1 MMSMLPT
8 DLTFTHIVAVVFLAS
23 AWMGYGPILTVLSK
37 GSLNSQLGRVRNHW
51 VDVST
56 RRENRTFDALLL
68 GHIINSVAFFG
79 SATLIV
85 MAGLVGTFA
94 NVQRVHETVI
104 QLPFV
109 KSKSVELFAGELA
122 VIVCILMICFF
133 LFTYAL
139 RKLIYCV
146 ALTGALFEG
155 PAETNE
161 HRAMVAATSQ
171 VLTNA
176 LKSFN
181 SGIRG
186 YYFSVAALFLF
197 VDPMACIIATAAV
210 TCLLFYRQIF
220 TQTAKSIGD
229 YVQALDKQAADTKQD
244 IDKAG

>member
-1 MMSMLPT
+1 MSMLPA
-8 DLTFTHIVAVVFLAS
+8 DLTITHIFAMVFLAV
-23 AWMGYGPILTVLSK
+23 AWMGYGPLLTVLSK
-37 GSLNSQLGRVRNHW
+37 GTLNSQLGQVRNHW
-51 VDVST
+51 VGIST
-56 RRENRTFDALLL
+56 RRENRTFDAVLL

-85 MAGLVGTFA
+85 LAGLVGAFA
-94 NVQRVHETVI
+94 NVLQVHEMMV

-109 KSKSVELFAGELA
+109 KIKSVELFAAELA

-146 ALTGALFEG
+146 ALIGALFEG
-155 PAETNE
+155 PVESNE
-161 HRAMVAATSQ
+161 DKAMISATSQ

-186 YYFSVAALFLF
+186 YYFSVAGLFMF
-197 VDPMACIIATAAV
+197 VDPLICIAATAVV
-210 TCLLFYRQIF
+210 TCVLIYRQIY
-220 TQTAKSIGD
+220 TDTAKSIGI
-229 YVQALDKQAADTKQD
+229 YVQALDKQR
-244 IDKAG
+244 IDKSD